1 MPRHHQSDRPRIREA
16 ARQHVDSPGRRRMTP
31 AEIAA
36 RKAEREKRKRE
47 TPSMLVERRIARE
60 QPAMS
65 EPPRPRTVSRQNEV
79 ARVIS
84 LPGRLTPVSWQL
96 PNDLTYEDWLHYGKM
111 LTQMQGAIQWALGD
125 WWVHGEH
132 KYGKRVK
139 ALRDGAFGTY
149 AIQTLKNFAWVAKH
163 VETSRRRDVLTFG
176 HHEAVAAL
184 PAAQQKH
191 WLERAARERLSVH
204 RLRKSIKA
212 APLVRPPSEP
222 SESRS
227 SRRLTRREQ
236 TEVAALRAHVEE
248 LEAARASAPTAP
260 DQTIRKAVTVLFG
273 LLVEQVGRGGAAD
286 LLHDNLNNRERAAL
300 AGVVTDTSFRLLL
313 ADDGRD

>member
-1 MPRHHQSDRPRIREA
+1 MMPRHHQSDRPRIREA

-65 EPPRPRTVSRQNEV
+65 EPRPRTVSRQNEV

-84 LPGRLTPVSWQL
+84 LRGRLTPVSWQL
-96 PNDLTYEDWLHYGKM
+96 PNDLSYEAWLHYGKM

-149 AIQTLKNFAWVAKH
+149 AIQTLKNFGWVAKH
-163 VETSRRRDVLTFG
+163 VETSRRRDVLTFR

-184 PAAQQKH
+184 PAA
-191 WLERAARERLSVH
+191 
-204 RLRKSIKA
+204 
-212 APLVRPPSEP
+212 
-222 SESRS
+222 
-227 SRRLTRREQ
+227 
-236 TEVAALRAHVEE
+236 
-248 LEAARASAPTAP
+248 
-260 DQTIRKAVTVLFG
+260 
-273 LLVEQVGRGGAAD
+273 
-286 LLHDNLNNRERAAL
+286 
-300 AGVVTDTSFRLLL
+300 
-313 ADDGRD
+313 

>member
-1 MPRHHQSDRPRIREA
+1 M
-16 ARQHVDSPGRRRMTP
+16 
-31 AEIAA
+31 
-36 RKAEREKRKRE
+36 
-47 TPSMLVERRIARE
+47 
-60 QPAMS
+60 
-65 EPPRPRTVSRQNEV
+65 
-79 ARVIS
+79 
-84 LPGRLTPVSWQL
+84 
-96 PNDLTYEDWLHYGKM
+96 
-111 LTQMQGAIQWALGD
+111 ALGD

-149 AIQTLKNFAWVAKH
+149 AIQTLKNFGWVAKH
-163 VETSRRRDVLTFG
+163 VETSRRRDVLIFG

-184 PAAQQKH
+184 PAARQKH
-191 WLERAARERLSVH
+191 WLERAAVNGCQCIGCGNPSRQR
-204 RLRKSIKA
+204 RGYA
-212 APLVRPPSEP
+212 SEP
-222 SESRS
+222 RS

-260 DQTIRKAVTVLFG
+260 DQTVRKAVTVLFG

-313 ADDGRD
+313 ADDSDEDVRRTKH